1 MGKFYAVKAGVTP
14 GIYNSWSE
22 CEKNVKGFS
31 GACYKS
37 FTKREEAEKFIGLRD
52 VEKKVDTLTQNKFV
66 IEVFTDGSHK
76 KHVENG
82 HLGVGIFCSYLDKEY
97 SFSLP
102 ITKEILQMEGIDPE
116 AHLSNPSA
124 ELFSYMQF
132 LRQIYLSKKDFSE
145 YTFVV
150 KMDYIGVERW
160 MTGVWKINETYI
172 QKIKDHCDSY
182 LNKIKA
188 NIKFEWIPAH
198 SGIYGNEMADE
209 LAKSEHS
216 LNTFPDLFKIL

>member
-1 MGKFYAVKAGVTP
+1 MSKFYAVKAGVNP
-14 GIYNSWSE
+14 GVYNSWAE

-37 FTKREEAEKFIGLRD
+37 FKNKAEAEEFLGLKNEKT
-52 VEKKVDTLTQNKFV
+52 VEIPLHNKNV
-66 IEVFTDGSHK
+66 IEVYTDGSHK

-116 AHLSNPSA
+116 AHISNPSC
-124 ELFSYMQF
+124 ELFAYNQF
-132 LRQIYLSKKDFSE
+132 LRQIYLSKKDLSA

-172 QKIKDHCDSY
+172 QKIKDDCDYY
-182 LNKIKA
+182 LSKIKA
-188 NIKFEWIPAH
+188 NIKLEWIPAH
-198 SGIYGNEMADE
+198 SGIYGNEKADE
-209 LAKSEHS
+209 LAKSP
-216 LNTFPDLFKIL
+216 LQVNNFPDLFKIL